1 MINKKIMANQGK
13 EKVKYNSVV
22 LIPTD
27 FSEACNNAIHHGA
40 ELAKSLNYSVYI
52 LHVINKQTKSFLKKE
67 KLSINYVDEQLKKYK
82 DTYEAELSVTV
93 ETIAREGSIF
103 TIINEV
109 ATEIKANIMVL
120 GTHGKQG
127 MQHLFGSYALRVV
140 LDSPCPVVVV
150 QKRSF
155 GAGYHHLVMPI
166 SNDLE
171 TRQKVQWVLLM
182 AKLFNSRVTLF
193 QANENDPDLDGRI
206 KVITSQITKILDENQ
221 ISFQITKAEK
231 TGDFAGQV
239 ISYSVKTRTDLI
251 MIMTI
256 PHVDVP
262 GFSVST
268 WDETMMFNEAE
279 IPVMCINPTELGKYY
294 YEWVTLS

>member
-1 MINKKIMANQGK
+1 MATKDK
-13 EKVKYNSVV
+13 EKIKYNSIV

-27 FSEACNNAIHHGA
+27 FSETCDNAIHHGV
-40 ELAKSLNYSVYI
+40 ELAKSLNYNVCI

-67 KLSINYVDEQLKKYK
+67 KLSVDYVSQRLQNYK
-82 DTYEAELSVTV
+82 DTYETSQDITV
-93 ETIAREGSIF
+93 ETISREGSIF
-103 TIINEV
+103 SIINEV
-109 ATEIKANIMVL
+109 ATEIKANLMVL

-155 GAGYHHLVMPI
+155 GAGYHNLVIPI

-171 TRQKVQWVLLM
+171 TRQKVEWILLM
-182 AKLFNSRVTLF
+182 AKLFNSKVCLF

-206 KVITSQITKILDENQ
+206 RVITGQITKILGENK
-221 ISFQITKAEK
+221 IEYEITKAGK
-231 TGDFAGQV
+231 TGDFANQV
-239 ISYSVKTRTDLI
+239 ISWAIKTRSDMI

-256 PHVDVP
+256 PHIDVP

-279 IPVMCINPTELGKYY
+279 IPVMCINPTELGNYY
-294 YEWVTLS
+294 YEWLTLTIS

>member
-1 MINKKIMANQGK
+1 MATQNK
-13 EKVKYNSVV
+13 EKEKYNNVV

-27 FSEACNNAIHHGA
+27 FSETCDNAIHHGF
-40 ELAKSLNYSVYI
+40 ELAKSLKYGVCI

-67 KLSINYVDEQLKKYK
+67 KLSVDYVDEKLNAYKEKYGNDPDVK
-82 DTYEAELSVTV
+82 V

-103 TIINEV
+103 TVINEV
-109 ATEIKANIMVL
+109 AAEIKANMMVL

-155 GAGYHHLVMPI
+155 GEGYHNLIIPI

-171 TRQKVQWVLLM
+171 ARQKVQWILLM
-182 AKLFNSRVTLF
+182 AKLFNSRVSLY
-193 QANENDPDLDGRI
+193 QANENDTDLDGRI
-206 KVITSQITKILDENQ
+206 RIITGQITKILDENSIQYQ
-221 ISFQITKAEK
+221 IVKAEK
-231 TGDFAGQV
+231 TGDFANQV
-239 ISYSVKTRTDLI
+239 IAYAIKNRAEMI

-256 PHVDVP
+256 PQVDVP

-279 IPVMCINPTELGKYY
+279 IPVMCINPTDLGNYY
-294 YEWVTLS
+294 YEWLTLTIS

>member
-1 MINKKIMANQGK
+1 MEHQPQKKI
-13 EKVKYNSVV
+13 KYNSIV

-27 FSEACNNAIHHGA
+27 FSETCNNAIHHGV
-40 ELAKSLNYSVYI
+40 ELAKSLNYSICI

-67 KLSINYVDEQLKKYK
+67 KLSVNYVEEQLQKYK
-82 DTYEAELSVTV
+82 DTYEDQSVTI

-103 TIINEV
+103 TVINEV

-127 MQHLFGSYALRVV
+127 MQYLFGSYALRVV

-155 GAGYHHLVMPI
+155 GNGYHNIVIPI

-182 AKLFNSRVTLF
+182 AKLFNSKVHLF
-193 QANENDPDLDGRI
+193 QANENDPDQDGRI
-206 KVITSQITKILDENQ
+206 KFITAQITKILDENKIQ
-221 ISFQITKAEK
+221 NKTIKAEK
-231 TGDFAGQV
+231 TGDFANQV
-239 ISYSVKTRTDLI
+239 LSYAIKTRTELI

-268 WDETMMFNEAE
+268 WDETMMFNGAE
-279 IPVMCINPTELGKYY
+279 IPVMCINPTELGNYY
-294 YEWVTLS
+294 YEWLTLTIS

>member
-1 MINKKIMANQGK
+1 
-13 EKVKYNSVV
+13 V
-22 LIPTD
+22 
-27 FSEACNNAIHHGA
+27 
-40 ELAKSLNYSVYI
+40 ELAKSLHYNVCI

-67 KLSINYVDEQLKKYK
+67 KLSVGYVEEQLQKYK
-82 DTYEAELSVTV
+82 DIYEKDPAVTI

-127 MQHLFGSYALRVV
+127 MQYLFGSYALRVV

-155 GAGYHHLVMPI
+155 GEGYHKIVIPI

-182 AKLFNSRVTLF
+182 ARLFHSNVHLF

-206 KVITSQITKILDENQ
+206 GVITTQITKILDENK
-221 ISFQITKAEK
+221 ISYEVIRAEK
-231 TGDFAGQV
+231 TGDFANQL
-239 ISYSVKTRTDLI
+239 ISYSIKIRAELI

-256 PHVDVP
+256 PHIDVP
-262 GFSVST
+262 GFSVSA

-294 YEWVTLS
+294 YEWITLS

>member
-1 MINKKIMANQGK
+1 MANPKK
-13 EKVKYNSVV
+13 EKIKYNNVV
-22 LIPTD
+22 MIPTD
-27 FSEACNNAIHHGA
+27 FSETCDNAIHHGV
-40 ELAKSLNYSVYI
+40 ELAKSLNYTVCI

-67 KLSINYVDEQLKKYK
+67 KLSVDFVEDRLKKYK
-82 DTYEAELSVTV
+82 DTYEQEQGIAV

-103 TIINEV
+103 TVINEV

-155 GAGYHHLVMPI
+155 GEGYHSLVIPI
-166 SNDLE
+166 SNDME
-171 TRQKVQWVLLM
+171 TRQKVQWILLM
-182 AKLFNSRVTLF
+182 AKLFNSRVCLF

-206 KVITSQITKILDENQ
+206 RIITGQITKILGENN
-221 ISFQITKAEK
+221 ISFEIVKAPK
-231 TGDFAGQV
+231 TGDFANQV
-239 ISYSVKTRTDLI
+239 LSYSVGTKTDMI
-251 MIMTI
+251 MIMTV
-256 PHVDVP
+256 PHIDVP

-279 IPVMCINPTELGKYY
+279 IPVMCINPTELGNYY
-294 YEWVTLS
+294 YEWLTLTIS

>member
-1 MINKKIMANQGK
+1 MENQAK
-13 EKVKYNSVV
+13 ESIKYNSVV

-27 FSEACNNAIHHGA
+27 FSEACNNAIHHGV
-40 ELAKSLNYSVYI
+40 ELAKSLNYSVCI
-52 LHVINKQTKSFLKKE
+52 LHVINKQTKSFLKKG
-67 KLSINYVDEQLKKYK
+67 KLSTEYVEEQLKKYK
-82 DTYEAELSVTV
+82 ETYEESHSVTIK
-93 ETIAREGSIF
+93 TIAREGSIF

-127 MQHLFGSYALRVV
+127 MQYLFGSYALRVV

-155 GAGYHHLVMPI
+155 GEGYHKIVIPI

-171 TRQKVQWVLLM
+171 TRQKVQWVLLV
-182 AKLFNSRVTLF
+182 AKLFNSKVHLF

-206 KVITSQITKILDENQ
+206 RVITAHITKILDENK
-221 ISFQITKAEK
+221 ISYEIVKAEK
-231 TGDFAGQV
+231 TGDFANQV
-239 ISYSVKTRTDLI
+239 ISYSIKTRSELI

-256 PHVDVP
+256 PHIDVP
-262 GFSVST
+262 GFSVSA

-294 YEWVTLS
+294 YEWITLS

>member
-1 MINKKIMANQGK
+1 MENQAK
-13 EKVKYNSVV
+13 ESIKYNSVV

-27 FSEACNNAIHHGA
+27 FSEACNNAIHHGV
-40 ELAKSLNYSVYI
+40 ELAKSLNYSVCI
-52 LHVINKQTKSFLKKE
+52 LHVINKQTKSFLKKG
-67 KLSINYVDEQLKKYK
+67 KLSTEYVEEQLKKYK
-82 DTYEAELSVTV
+82 ETYEESHSVTIK
-93 ETIAREGSIF
+93 TIAREGSIF

-127 MQHLFGSYALRVV
+127 MQYLFGSYALRVV

-155 GAGYHHLVMPI
+155 GEGYHKIVIPI
-166 SNDLE
+166 SNALE

-182 AKLFNSRVTLF
+182 AKLFHSKVHLF

-206 KVITSQITKILDENQ
+206 KFITSQITKILDENK
-221 ISFQITKAEK
+221 ISYKIIKAEK
-231 TGDFAGQV
+231 TGDFANQV
-239 ISYSVKTRTDLI
+239 ISYSIKTRTDLI

-256 PHVDVP
+256 PHIDVP
-262 GFSVST
+262 GFSVSA
-268 WDETMMFNEAE
+268 WDETMMFNGAE
-279 IPVMCINPTELGKYY
+279 IPVMCINPTELGNYY
-294 YEWVTLS
+294 YEWLTLTIS

>member
-1 MINKKIMANQGK
+1 MANKDK
-13 EKVKYNSVV
+13 EKIKYNNVL

-27 FSEACNNAIHHGA
+27 FSEACNNAIHHGVG
-40 ELAKSLNYSVYI
+40 LAKSLNYSVCI

-67 KLSINYVDEQLKKYK
+67 KLSVDYVEERLKKYK
-82 DTYEAELSVTV
+82 DTYEGQSVTI

-103 TIINEV
+103 TVINEV

-127 MQHLFGSYALRVV
+127 MQYLFGSYALRVI
-140 LDSPCPVVVV
+140 LDSPCPVMVV

-155 GAGYHHLVMPI
+155 GDGYHNIVIPI

-182 AKLFNSRVTLF
+182 ARLFHSKVHLF

-206 KVITSQITKILDENQ
+206 KFITAQITKILDENK
-221 ISFQITKAEK
+221 ILYEIIKAEK
-231 TGDFAGQV
+231 VGDFANQV
-239 ISYSVKTRTDLI
+239 ISYSIKTRTELI

-268 WDETMMFNEAE
+268 WDETMMFNGAE
-279 IPVMCINPTELGKYY
+279 IPVMCINPTELGNYY
-294 YEWVTLS
+294 YEWLTLTIS

>member
-1 MINKKIMANQGK
+1 MENQTQEKI
-13 EKVKYNSVV
+13 KYNSVV

-27 FSEACNNAIHHGA
+27 FSEACNNAIHHGV
-40 ELAKSLNYSVYI
+40 ELAKSLNYRVCI

-67 KLSINYVDEQLKKYK
+67 KLSSGYVEERLKEYK
-82 DTYEAELSVTV
+82 DTYEVDPSVTI

-127 MQHLFGSYALRVV
+127 MQYLFGNYALRVV
-140 LDSPCPVVVV
+140 LDSPCPVVVM

-155 GAGYHHLVMPI
+155 GDGYHNLVIPI

-182 AKLFNSRVTLF
+182 AKLFHSKVHFF

-206 KVITSQITKILDENQ
+206 KVITAQITKILDENK
-221 ISFQITKAEK
+221 IPYEIIKAEK
-231 TGDFAGQV
+231 TGDFANQV
-239 ISYSVKTRTDLI
+239 ISYSIKTRTDLI

-256 PHVDVP
+256 PHIDVP

-294 YEWVTLS
+294 YEWITLY

>member
-1 MINKKIMANQGK
+1 M
-13 EKVKYNSVV
+13 V

-27 FSEACNNAIHHGA
+27 FSETCNNAIHHGV
-40 ELAKSLNYSVYI
+40 ELAKSLNYRVCI

-67 KLSINYVDEQLKKYK
+67 KLSSGYVEERLKEYK
-82 DTYEAELSVTV
+82 DTYEVDPSVTI

-127 MQHLFGSYALRVV
+127 MQYLFGSYALRVV

-155 GAGYHHLVMPI
+155 GNGYHKLVIPI
-166 SNDLE
+166 SNALE
-171 TRQKVQWVLLM
+171 TRQKVQWILLM
-182 AKLFNSRVTLF
+182 AKLFNSKVHLF

-206 KVITSQITKILDENQ
+206 KFITAQITKILDENK
-221 ISFQITKAEK
+221 ILYEIIKAEK
-231 TGDFAGQV
+231 VGDFANQV
-239 ISYSVKTRTDLI
+239 LSYSIKTRTELI

-256 PHVDVP
+256 PQVDVP

-268 WDETMMFNEAE
+268 WDETMMFNGAE
-279 IPVMCINPTELGKYY
+279 IPVMCINPTELGNYY
-294 YEWVTLS
+294 YEWLTLTIS

>member
-1 MINKKIMANQGK
+1 MANQDQK
-13 EKVKYNSVV
+13 KIKYNSMV

-27 FSEACNNAIHHGA
+27 FSETCNNAIHHGV
-40 ELAKSLNYSVYI
+40 ELAKSLNYRVCI

-67 KLSINYVDEQLKKYK
+67 KLSSGYVEERLKEYK
-82 DTYEAELSVTV
+82 DTYEVDPSVTI

-127 MQHLFGSYALRVV
+127 MQYLFGSYALRVV

-155 GAGYHHLVMPI
+155 GNGYHKLVIPI
-166 SNDLE
+166 SNALE
-171 TRQKVQWVLLM
+171 TRQKVQWILLM
-182 AKLFNSRVTLF
+182 AKLFNSKVHLF

-206 KVITSQITKILDENQ
+206 KFITAQITKILDENK
-221 ISFQITKAEK
+221 ILYEIIKAEK
-231 TGDFAGQV
+231 VGDFANQV
-239 ISYSVKTRTDLI
+239 LSYSIKTRTELI

-256 PHVDVP
+256 PQVDVP

-268 WDETMMFNEAE
+268 WDETMMFNGAE
-279 IPVMCINPTELGKYY
+279 IPVMCINPTELGNYY
-294 YEWVTLS
+294 YEWLTLTIS

>member
-1 MINKKIMANQGK
+1 MANKDK
-13 EKVKYNSVV
+13 EKIKYNNVL

-27 FSEACNNAIHHGA
+27 FSEACNNAIHHGVG
-40 ELAKSLNYSVYI
+40 LAKSLNYSVCI

-67 KLSINYVDEQLKKYK
+67 KLSVDYVEERLKKYK
-82 DTYEAELSVTV
+82 DTYEGQSVTI

-103 TIINEV
+103 TVINEV

-127 MQHLFGSYALRVV
+127 MQYLFGSYALRVV
-140 LDSPCPVVVV
+140 LDSPCPVMVV

-155 GAGYHHLVMPI
+155 GDGYHNIVIPI

-182 AKLFNSRVTLF
+182 ARLFHSKVHLF

-206 KVITSQITKILDENQ
+206 KFITAQITKILDENK
-221 ISFQITKAEK
+221 ILYEIIKAEK
-231 TGDFAGQV
+231 VGDFANQV
-239 ISYSVKTRTDLI
+239 ISYSIKTRTELI

-262 GFSVST
+262 CFSVST
-268 WDETMMFNEAE
+268 WDETMMFNGAE
-279 IPVMCINPTELGKYY
+279 IPVMCINPTELGNYY
-294 YEWVTLS
+294 YEWLTLTIS

>member
-1 MINKKIMANQGK
+1 MAKKDQ
-13 EKVKYNSVV
+13 EKIKYNSVV

-27 FSEACNNAIHHGA
+27 FSETCNNAIHHGVG
-40 ELAKSLNYSVYI
+40 LAKSLNYSVCI

-67 KLSINYVDEQLKKYK
+67 KLSVDYVEERLKKYK
-82 DTYEAELSVTV
+82 DTYKGQSVTI

-103 TIINEV
+103 TVINEV

-127 MQHLFGSYALRVV
+127 MQYLFGSYALRVV

-155 GAGYHHLVMPI
+155 GDGYHNLVIPI

-182 AKLFNSRVTLF
+182 AKLFHSKVHLF
-193 QANENDPDLDGRI
+193 QAIENDPDLDGRI
-206 KVITSQITKILDENQ
+206 KFITAQITKILDKNNILYE
-221 ISFQITKAEK
+221 IIKAEK
-231 TGDFAGQV
+231 VGDFANQV
-239 ISYSVKTRTDLI
+239 ISYSIKTRTELI

-268 WDETMMFNEAE
+268 WDETMMFNGAE
-279 IPVMCINPTELGKYY
+279 IPVMCINPTELGNYY
-294 YEWVTLS
+294 YEWLTLTIS

>member
-1 MINKKIMANQGK
+1 MTNKDK
-13 EKVKYNSVV
+13 EKIKYNSVV

-27 FSEACNNAIHHGA
+27 FSETCNNAIHHGVG
-40 ELAKSLNYSVYI
+40 LAKSLNYSVCI

-67 KLSINYVDEQLKKYK
+67 KLSVDYVEERLKKYK
-82 DTYEAELSVTV
+82 HTYEGQSVTI
-93 ETIAREGSIF
+93 ETIARKGSIF
-103 TIINEV
+103 TVINEV

-127 MQHLFGSYALRVV
+127 MQYLFGSYALRVV

-155 GAGYHHLVMPI
+155 GNGYHKLVIPI
-166 SNDLE
+166 SNALE

-182 AKLFNSRVTLF
+182 AKLFNSNVHLF

-206 KVITSQITKILDENQ
+206 KFITAQITKILDENK
-221 ISFQITKAEK
+221 ILYEIIKAEK
-231 TGDFAGQV
+231 VGDFANQV
-239 ISYSVKTRTDLI
+239 ISYSIKTRTELI

-268 WDETMMFNEAE
+268 WDETMMFNGAE
-279 IPVMCINPTELGKYY
+279 IPVMCINPTELGNYY
-294 YEWVTLS
+294 YEWLTLTIS

>member
-1 MINKKIMANQGK
+1 MENKAQEKI
-13 EKVKYNSVV
+13 KYNRVV

-27 FSEACNNAIHHGA
+27 FSETCNNAIHHGV
-40 ELAKSLNYSVYI
+40 ELAKSLNYSVCI
-52 LHVINKQTKSFLKKE
+52 LHVINKQTKSLLKKE
-67 KLSINYVDEQLKKYK
+67 KLSVGYVEAQLNKYK
-82 DTYEAELSVTV
+82 ETYRNEETV
-93 ETIAREGSIF
+93 AIETIAREGSIF

-127 MQHLFGSYALRVV
+127 MQYLFGSYALRVV

-155 GAGYHHLVMPI
+155 GEGYHKIVIPI

-171 TRQKVQWVLLM
+171 TRQKVQWVLLV
-182 AKLFNSRVTLF
+182 AKLFNSKVHLF

-206 KVITSQITKILDENQ
+206 RVITAHITKILDENK
-221 ISFQITKAEK
+221 ISYEIVKAEK
-231 TGDFAGQV
+231 TGDFANQV
-239 ISYSVKTRTDLI
+239 ISYSIKTRSELI

-256 PHVDVP
+256 PHIDVP
-262 GFSVST
+262 GFSVSA

-294 YEWVTLS
+294 YEWITLS

>member
-1 MINKKIMANQGK
+1 MKNQAK
-13 EKVKYNSVV
+13 EKIKYNNVV

-27 FSEACNNAIHHGA
+27 FSEACSNAIHHGV
-40 ELAKSLNYSVYI
+40 ELAKSLNYTVCI

-67 KLSINYVDEQLKKYK
+67 KLTIGYVEEQLKTLKE
-82 DTYEAELSVTV
+82 TYEEDQSVTV

-103 TIINEV
+103 TIINDV

-155 GAGYHHLVMPI
+155 GKGYHKLVIPI

-182 AKLFNSRVTLF
+182 AKLFNSKVCLF
-193 QANENDPDLDGRI
+193 QANENDSALDSRI
-206 KVITSQITKILDENQ
+206 RIITGQITRVLGENT
-221 ISFQITKAEK
+221 IPFEIIKAEK
-231 TGDFAGQV
+231 TGDFANQV
-239 ISYSVKTRTDLI
+239 ITHSVKNLTDLI

-256 PHVDVP
+256 PHIDVP
-262 GFSVST
+262 GFSVSS

-279 IPVMCINPTELGKYY
+279 IPVMCINPTELGNYY
-294 YEWVTLS
+294 YEWLTLTIS

>member
-1 MINKKIMANQGK
+1 MANQKK
-13 EKVKYNSVV
+13 EKIKYNSVV

-27 FSEACNNAIHHGA
+27 FSETCNNAIHHGV
-40 ELAKSLNYSVYI
+40 ELAKSLDYSVCI

-67 KLSINYVDEQLKKYK
+67 KLSVDYVAERLQNYK
-82 DTYEAELSVTV
+82 DTYEKAQGITI

-155 GAGYHHLVMPI
+155 GEGYHKLVIPI

-171 TRQKVQWVLLM
+171 TRQKVQWILLM
-182 AKLFNSRVTLF
+182 AKLFASKVCLF
-193 QANENDPDLDGRI
+193 QANENDAALDGRI
-206 KVITSQITKILDENQ
+206 NVITGQITKILGENK
-221 ISFQITKAEK
+221 IEYEIVKAEK
-231 TGDFAGQV
+231 TGDFANQV
-239 ISYSVKTRTDLI
+239 ISWSIKTRTDMI

-256 PHVDVP
+256 PHIDVP

-279 IPVMCINPTELGKYY
+279 IPVMCINPTELGNYY
-294 YEWVTLS
+294 YEWLTLTIS

>member
-1 MINKKIMANQGK
+1 MANKNQ
-13 EKVKYNSVV
+13 EKIKYNSIV

-27 FSEACNNAIHHGA
+27 FSETCNNAIHHGV
-40 ELAKSLNYSVYI
+40 ELAKSLNYSVCI

-67 KLSINYVDEQLKKYK
+67 KLSADYVEERLKEYK
-82 DTYEAELSVTV
+82 DTYEVGSSVTI

-127 MQHLFGSYALRVV
+127 MQYLFGSYALRVV

-155 GAGYHHLVMPI
+155 GNGYHKLVIPI
-166 SNDLE
+166 SNALE
-171 TRQKVQWVLLM
+171 TRQKVQWILLM
-182 AKLFNSRVTLF
+182 AKLFNSKVHLF
-193 QANENDPDLDGRI
+193 QANENDPDLNGRI
-206 KVITSQITKILDENQ
+206 KFITAQITKILDENKIQ
-221 ISFQITKAEK
+221 YEIIKAEK
-231 TGDFAGQV
+231 TGDFANQV
-239 ISYSVKTRTDLI
+239 ISYSIKTRTELI

-279 IPVMCINPTELGKYY
+279 IPVMCINPTELGNYY
-294 YEWVTLS
+294 YEWLTLTIS

>member
-1 MINKKIMANQGK
+1 MANKDK
-13 EKVKYNSVV
+13 EKIKYNNVL

-27 FSEACNNAIHHGA
+27 FSEACNNAIHHGVG
-40 ELAKSLNYSVYI
+40 LAKSLNYSVCI

-67 KLSINYVDEQLKKYK
+67 KLSVDYVEERLKKYK
-82 DTYEAELSVTV
+82 DTYEGQSVTI
-93 ETIAREGSIF
+93 ETIARDGSIF
-103 TIINEV
+103 KVINEV

-127 MQHLFGSYALRVV
+127 MQYLFGSYALRVV

-155 GAGYHHLVMPI
+155 GDGYHNIVIPI

-182 AKLFNSRVTLF
+182 ARLFHSKVHLF

-206 KVITSQITKILDENQ
+206 KFITAQITKILDENK
-221 ISFQITKAEK
+221 ILYEIIKAEK
-231 TGDFAGQV
+231 VGDFANQV
-239 ISYSVKTRTDLI
+239 ISYSIKTRTELI

-256 PHVDVP
+256 PHIDVP

-268 WDETMMFNEAE
+268 WDETMMFNGAE
-279 IPVMCINPTELGKYY
+279 IPVMCINPTELGNYY
-294 YEWVTLS
+294 YEWLTLTIS

>member
-1 MINKKIMANQGK
+1 MENQDK
-13 EKVKYNSVV
+13 EKIKYNSVV

-27 FSEACNNAIHHGA
+27 FSEACNNAIHHGV
-40 ELAKSLNYSVYI
+40 ELAKSLNYTVCI

-67 KLSINYVDEQLKKYK
+67 KLSVDYVEEQLKKYK
-82 DTYEAELSVTV
+82 DTYEEGQSVIV
-93 ETIAREGSIF
+93 KTIAREGSIF

-127 MQHLFGSYALRVV
+127 MQYLFGSYALRVV

-155 GAGYHHLVMPI
+155 EGGYHKLVIPI

-171 TRQKVQWVLLM
+171 TRQKVKWVLLM
-182 AKLFNSRVTLF
+182 AKLFNAKVHFF
-193 QANENDPDLDGRI
+193 QANENDSDLDGRI
-206 KVITSQITKILDENQ
+206 KVITGQITNILDENK
-221 ISFQITKAEK
+221 ISYEITKAEK
-231 TGDFAGQV
+231 AGDFANQV
-239 ISYSVKTRTDLI
+239 ISYSIKTRAELI

-256 PHVDVP
+256 PHIDVP
-262 GFSVST
+262 GFSVSA

>member
-1 MINKKIMANQGK
+1 MKNQAQEKI
-13 EKVKYNSVV
+13 KYNNIV

-27 FSEACNNAIHHGA
+27 FSESCNNAIHHGV
-40 ELAKSLNYSVYI
+40 ELAKSLNYSVCI
-52 LHVINKQTKSFLKKE
+52 LHVINKQTKSFLKKG
-67 KLSINYVDEQLKKYK
+67 KLSVDYVGEKLKKYK
-82 DTYEAELSVTV
+82 DTYEKEQSVTI

-127 MQHLFGSYALRVV
+127 MQYLFGSYALRVV

-155 GAGYHHLVMPI
+155 GEGYHKLVIPI

-182 AKLFNSRVTLF
+182 AKLFNSKVQLF

-206 KVITSQITKILDENQ
+206 RVITAHITKILDENK
-221 ISFQITKAEK
+221 ISYEIIKAEK
-231 TGDFAGQV
+231 TGDFANQV
-239 ISYSVKTRTDLI
+239 ISYSIKTRTDLI

-256 PHVDVP
+256 PHIDVP
-262 GFSVST
+262 GFSVSA

-294 YEWVTLS
+294 YEWLTLS

>member
-1 MINKKIMANQGK
+1 MKHQTK
-13 EKVKYNSVV
+13 EKIRYNSVV

-27 FSEACNNAIHHGA
+27 FSETCDNAIHHGV
-40 ELAKSLNYSVYI
+40 ELAKSLNYSVSI

-67 KLSINYVDEQLKKYK
+67 NLSVGYVEERLKKYK
-82 DTYEAELSVTV
+82 DTYEGQSVTI

-103 TIINEV
+103 TVINEV

-127 MQHLFGSYALRVV
+127 MQYLFGSYALRVV

-155 GAGYHHLVMPI
+155 GNGYHNIVIPI

-171 TRQKVQWVLLM
+171 TRQKVQWILLM
-182 AKLFNSRVTLF
+182 AKLFNSKVHLF
-193 QANENDPDLDGRI
+193 QANENDPDQDGRI
-206 KVITSQITKILDENQ
+206 SFITSQITKILDENKIQ
-221 ISFQITKAEK
+221 SKIIKAEK
-231 TGDFAGQV
+231 TGDFANQV
-239 ISYSVKTRTDLI
+239 ISYSIKTRTELI

-268 WDETMMFNEAE
+268 WDETMMFNGAE
-279 IPVMCINPTELGKYY
+279 IPVMCINPTELGNYY
-294 YEWVTLS
+294 YEWLTLTIS

>member
-1 MINKKIMANQGK
+1 MENQDQ
-13 EKVKYNSVV
+13 ENIRYNSVV

-27 FSEACNNAIHHGA
+27 FSETCNNAIHHGV
-40 ELAKSLNYSVYI
+40 ELAKSLNYSVCI
-52 LHVINKQTKSFLKKE
+52 LHVINKQTKTFLKKE
-67 KLSINYVDEQLKKYK
+67 KLSVDYVDEQLKKYK
-82 DTYEAELSVTV
+82 DTYEKSQSVTID
-93 ETIAREGSIF
+93 TMAREGSIF

-127 MQHLFGSYALRVV
+127 MQYLFGSYALRVV

-155 GAGYHHLVMPI
+155 GEGYHKLVIPI

-182 AKLFNSRVTLF
+182 AKLFHSKVHLF

-206 KVITSQITKILDENQ
+206 KVITGQITKILDENS
-221 ISFQITKAEK
+221 ISYEIIKAEK
-231 TGDFAGQV
+231 TGDFANQL
-239 ISYSVKTRTDLI
+239 ISYSIKSRTDLI

-256 PHVDVP
+256 PHIDVP

-268 WDETMMFNEAE
+268 WDETMMFNDAE

-294 YEWVTLS
+294 YEWVSLS

>member
-1 MINKKIMANQGK
+1 MENQAQEKI
-13 EKVKYNSVV
+13 KYNSIV

-27 FSEACNNAIHHGA
+27 FSESCNNAIHHGV
-40 ELAKSLNYSVYI
+40 ELAKSLNYSVCI

-67 KLSINYVDEQLKKYK
+67 KLSVDYVEERLKKYK
-82 DTYEAELSVTV
+82 DTYEGQSVTI
-93 ETIAREGSIF
+93 ETLAREGSIF
-103 TIINEV
+103 TVINEV

-127 MQHLFGSYALRVV
+127 MQYLFGSYALRVV

-155 GAGYHHLVMPI
+155 GNGYHNLVIPI

-182 AKLFNSRVTLF
+182 AKLFHSKVHLF

-206 KVITSQITKILDENQ
+206 KFITAQITKILDENK
-221 ISFQITKAEK
+221 ILYEIIKAEK
-231 TGDFAGQV
+231 SGDFANQV
-239 ISYSVKTRTDLI
+239 ISYSIKTRTELI

-256 PHVDVP
+256 PHIDVP

-268 WDETMMFNEAE
+268 WDETMMFNGAE
-279 IPVMCINPTELGKYY
+279 IPVMCINPTELGNYY
-294 YEWVTLS
+294 YEWLTLTIS

>member
-1 MINKKIMANQGK
+1 MANKDK
-13 EKVKYNSVV
+13 EKIKYNNVL

-27 FSEACNNAIHHGA
+27 FSEACNNAIHHGVG
-40 ELAKSLNYSVYI
+40 LAKSLNYSVCI

-67 KLSINYVDEQLKKYK
+67 KLSVDYVEERLKKYK
-82 DTYEAELSVTV
+82 DTYEGQSVTI

-103 TIINEV
+103 TVINEV

-127 MQHLFGSYALRVV
+127 MQYLFGSYALRVV
-140 LDSPCPVVVV
+140 LDSPCPVMVV

-155 GAGYHHLVMPI
+155 GDGYHNIVIPI

-182 AKLFNSRVTLF
+182 ARLFHSKVHLF

-206 KVITSQITKILDENQ
+206 KFITAQITKILDENK
-221 ISFQITKAEK
+221 ILYEIIKAEK
-231 TGDFAGQV
+231 VGDFANQV
-239 ISYSVKTRTDLI
+239 ISYSIKTRTELI

-268 WDETMMFNEAE
+268 WDETMMFNGAE
-279 IPVMCINPTELGKYY
+279 IPVMCINPTELGNYY
-294 YEWVTLS
+294 YEWLTLTIS